1 MRRGAQ
7 IQRRGTELF
16 RVAATRDVALLEDR
30 MVEEKMTAPKD
41 NVVQDGELDGHI
53 ARERETDNKF
63 SLSIIL

>member
-16 RVAATRDVALLEDR
+16 LVAAMRDVAFLEDR
-30 MVEEKMTAPKD
+30 TVEEKMTAPKD
-41 NVVQDGELDGHI
+41 CAVQDEELGGHI
-53 ARERETDNKF
+53 ARECETDNKF